1 MPVVAAGAPSQ
12 PNVDEIT
19 EHSVSLSWEK
29 PKDDGGGKIVGY
41 VVEMKSGDEDWVE
54 LNDPPIK
61 ETHYKVQHLK
71 EGSDYKFRV
80 KAVNAAG
87 PGATS
92 RPTSNITA
100 EKQPGESDRSRC
112 HCLLCV
118 KQHCTNSQEKYLRK

>member
-41 VVEMKSGDEDWVE
+41 IVEMKPTDGDWVE
-54 LNDPPIK
+54 VNDTPLK
-61 ETHYKVQHLK
+61 ELQYKVQRLK

-87 PGATS
+87 PGETS

-100 EKQPGESDRSRC
+100 EKQPGKC
-112 HCLLCV
+112 H
-118 KQHCTNSQEKYLRK
+118 TG